1 MSAERP
7 QAAGGGAQDKAH
19 PGFVSPTYLMTS
31 VPDFLRSITYRM
43 LADGLLLQ
51 DIRAA
56 EALDDWATWGD
67 FWIDRARGHER
78 LATAALASDRAKT
91 ASQHLVRASLCAHYA
106 QFLYFDFP
114 ETKKRAVEMKAAL
127 YAAAAPFLS
136 RTAIP
141 VEIPF
146 AGGSVPGY
154 LRVPA
159 GAAPCPA
166 VVLVGG
172 LDAAKEDAH
181 QFSDL
186 CLDRGVATLAF
197 DGPGQGE
204 AFYRGH
210 LFSADFHRSVSA
222 AVDLLEGRPE
232 IAADRIGVLGRSLG
246 GFLAPQAAALDHRIK
261 ACIAWGAL
269 YDLGSFDRKP
279 PLIQE
284 GYRFITGAADM
295 AEAKARTGFVD
306 LSGTA
311 ERIACPLFVVHGL
324 KDNSVPPENAE
335 RLVREARGP
344 TELWLVPD
352 SIHCNH
358 DVAHVVRPA
367 MADWLAE
374 TLR

>member
-1 MSAERP
+1 MSAQRTSVE
-7 QAAGGGAQDKAH
+7 GGAPDEA
-19 PGFVSPTYLMTS
+19 PAGYVSATYLMTT
-31 VPDFLRSITYRM
+31 VPNFLRSITYRM

-56 EALDDWATWGD
+56 EVLDDWAEWGE
-67 FWIDRARGHER
+67 FWIDRALGHEQ
-78 LATAALASDRAKT
+78 LATEALASGRTTT

-114 ETKKRAVEMKAAL
+114 GVKKRAVELKARL
-127 YAAAAPFLS
+127 YGAAAALLS
-136 RTAIP
+136 PPTTA

-146 AGGSVPGY
+146 RNGSLPGY

-159 GAAPCPA
+159 GASAGPA
-166 VVLVGG
+166 VILIGG

-186 CLDRGVATLAF
+186 CLERGVATLAF

-210 LFSADFHRSVSA
+210 LFGADFHRSVSA
-222 AVDLLEGRPE
+222 AIDLLGAH
-232 IAADRIGVLGRSLG
+232 AAIDAERIGVLGRSLG

-261 ACIAWGAL
+261 ACVAWGAL
-269 YDLGSFDRKP
+269 YDLGSFDHKP
-279 PLIQE
+279 PLIQK

-295 AEAKARTGFVD
+295 AEAKARASFVD
-306 LSGTA
+306 LSGIA
-311 ERIACPLFVVHGL
+311 EKITCPLYVVHGM
-324 KDNSVPPENAE
+324 KDNSVPPDNAE
-335 RLVREARGP
+335 RLARQARGAVH
-344 TELWLVPD
+344 LRLVPD

>member
-1 MSAERP
+1 MSAARP
-7 QAAGGGAQDKAH
+7 AAIGDEPPA
-19 PGFVSPTYLMTS
+19 GFVSPTYLMTT

-56 EALDDWATWGD
+56 ESIDDWATWGD

-78 LATAALASDRAKT
+78 LATVASGVGRAVT

-114 ETKKRAVEMKAAL
+114 EIKRRAVELKAAL
-127 YAAAAPFLS
+127 YAAAAPLLS
-136 RTAIP
+136 PPAIP

-146 AGGSVPGY
+146 AGGSLPGY

-159 GAAPCPA
+159 GTAPCPA

-172 LDAAKEDAH
+172 LDAAKEDAN

-186 CLDRGVATLAF
+186 CLERGVATLAF

-210 LFSADFHRSVSA
+210 LFSAEFHRSISA
-222 AVDLLEGRPE
+222 AVDLLETRSE
-232 IAADRIGVLGRSLG
+232 IAEGRIGVLGRSLG
-246 GFLAPQAAALDHRIK
+246 GFLAPQAAARDLRIK
-261 ACIAWGAL
+261 ACVAWGAL

-284 GYRFITGAADM
+284 GYRFITGAADL
-295 AEAKARTGFVD
+295 AEAKARAAFVD

-311 ERIACPLFVVHGL
+311 EAIACPLYVVHGM
-324 KDNSVPPENAE
+324 KDNSVPPESAE